1 MSKKRLV
8 FVINPGEDADILAWW
23 RQQEN
28 KSAAVRA
35 AIRVELEPTPTPLT
49 TADVRR
55 AVREEL
61 AQVNLAAQPD
71 ESAAKPQVIEDVDPD
86 AAARLDNLF

>member
-8 FVINPGEDADILAWW
+8 FVINPEEDADILAWW
-23 RQQEN
+23 QQQAN

-35 AIRVELEPTPTPLT
+35 AIRAALEPTPPPLT
-49 TADVRR
+49 AADVRR
-55 AVREEL
+55 AVRAEL
-61 AQVNLAAQPD
+61 AQVDFTTPQAETEAAA
-71 ESAAKPQVIEDVDPD
+71 SITEDVDPE